1 LNSLMIS
8 ISGVRGV
15 IGEGLTPDV
24 VSKFS
29 AAFGTFCSAGTVV
42 IGRDARRSGLMV
54 RDSVTAGLRASGCK
68 VIDLGIVT
76 TPTIQ
81 FSVKRHGADGGV
93 AITASHNPIQWNA
106 MKFIDRSGVFLNA
119 RQGERLIDIY
129 ERERISYVPWD
140 RIGEVVKDPRGAER
154 HADHIIGAIDA
165 ERIRERGF
173 AVAIDA
179 CDSASS
185 EILQMLLRRLGCE
198 AVTVNC
204 GLTGTFPRGP
214 EPTAANLQDLSEKVA
229 ESGAD
234 IGFATDPDGD
244 RLSIV
249 DDRGRPLGEEYSVT
263 LATEF
268 VLRKTPGPVVTNVAT
283 TKAVQDIAERYNCP
297 FSWSPV
303 GEVNVVEKM
312 KEVGAVIG
320 GEGNGGI
327 INPAIQYA
335 RDAPAGMAL
344 ILEGLSQRGG
354 RLSDLYETLPKY
366 FMVKKKIPFDPS
378 SWGALLEVLKENFR
392 DERIDLTDGIR
403 VIRDSSWIY
412 VRKSGTEPIVRVICE
427 AKTQGEAASLGEE
440 TTEFVQEAL
449 EKGKRN

>member
-1 LNSLMIS
+1 MNSLMIS
-8 ISGVRGV
+8 VSGVRGV
-15 IGEGLTPDV
+15 VGESFTPDV
-24 VSKFS
+24 VSRFS
-29 AAFGTFCSAGTVV
+29 AAFGTFCAGGTVV

-81 FSVKRHGADGGV
+81 FSVKRHRADGGV

-106 MKFIDRSGVFLNA
+106 MKFIDRTGVFLNA
-119 RQGERLIDIY
+119 EQGQKLIDIY
-129 ERERISYVPWD
+129 EHKRIKYVPWD
-140 RIGEVVKDPRGAER
+140 RTGDVIGDPRAAER
-154 HADHIIGAIDA
+154 HANHILGAVDVDT
-165 ERIRERGF
+165 IRGTGF
-173 AVAIDA
+173 TVAIDA

-185 EILQMLLRRLGCE
+185 EILQMLLGRLGCE
-198 AVTVNC
+198 SAPVNC

-214 EPTAANLQDLSEKVA
+214 EPTADNLQDLSEKVVEA
-229 ESGAD
+229 GAD
-234 IGFATDPDGD
+234 VGFATDPDGD

-249 DDRGRPLGEEYSVT
+249 DEKGKPLGEEYSVT
-263 LATEF
+263 MATEF
-268 VLRKTPGPVVTNVAT
+268 VLGDRPGPVVTNVAT
-283 TKAVQDIAERYNCP
+283 TKAVEDIAQKYNCP
-297 FSWSPV
+297 FSWAPV

-312 KEVGAVIG
+312 KKLGAVIG

-344 ILEGLSQRGG
+344 ILEGLSRRGE
-354 RLSDLYETLPKY
+354 RLSDLYKTLPRY

-378 SWGALLEVLKENFR
+378 SWDALLAVLKENFR
-392 DERIDLTDGIR
+392 GERMDLTDGIR

-412 VRKSGTEPIVRVICE
+412 VRKSGTEPIMRVICE
-427 AKTQGEAASLGEE
+427 AKNQKEAVALGDE
-440 TTEFVQEAL
+440 TSKLVREAL
-449 EKGKRN
+449 KKSHKG